1 MILDEANSN
10 LDGEGEAA
18 YQNVITHLKNQK
30 ATVIVIAHNPSTMRN
45 MDRLLYLSEGRVK
58 LYGEKNEV
66 LKRLMGSSQTDIPRV
81 NHG

>member
-1 MILDEANSN
+1 
-10 LDGEGEAA
+10 EGEAA
-18 YQNVITHLKNQK
+18 YQNVITHLKIK
-30 ATVIVIAHNPSTMRN
+30 STVIVIAHNPSTMRN